1 MTTSGGPRYRFGP
14 RDRRGLVAGAR
25 ASQVVLV
32 CAGLLVAVGLLRSLH
47 SSAGVLVGAGVVAA
61 AGWSAFW
68 PVRGRTVEQWVP
80 VALAYVS
87 RLLLGGSSAVPARR
101 SPGPPSRPP
110 GPLGGFAL
118 RELAGSAVAGS
129 FGALHDRRSGTWTAV
144 LSLGST
150 PFALLG
156 EEERSRQ
163 VAAWAGV
170 LAAVS
175 SGSGALHRLQWIERT
190 LPDLGEPL
198 VRHLEAKGVGPDDP
212 ARAGARRSYAEL
224 LEREQVGRMRHEL
237 FLACTVRAGRGA
249 RTGADVLAEEIG
261 RLDRR
266 CRDAGIPVEGVL
278 SRAGLSLLVRRSFD
292 EVPGAGPIS
301 WPWPMAVAI
310 SWSSVRTDGTWHAT
324 YWIAEWPR
332 SDVASDFLVPLL
344 VGCAE
349 RRSVAVVMA
358 AVPPHRAIRA
368 AEHARTSVTADAE
381 LRRRHGIA
389 TSARRHREHEAV
401 ARREGELADGHVAY
415 RFSGYVT
422 VTATSPA
429 ELESACSRVEQAA
442 ALARL
447 ELRRLYGAQGDA
459 LAFSLPTGRGCA

>member
-1 MTTSGGPRYRFGP
+1 MNAPGGPRYRFGP
-14 RDRRGLVAGAR
+14 RDRRGLVAGAS
-25 ASQVVLV
+25 ASQVVVV

-47 SSAGVLVGAGVVAA
+47 GAVGVLAGVAVVAA
-61 AGWSAFW
+61 AGSCAFW

-80 VALAYVS
+80 VALAYLSGV
-87 RLLLGGSSAVPARR
+87 LLGGSSAAAARR
-101 SPGPPSRPP
+101 SPGVPSRPP

-118 RELAGSAVAGS
+118 HELDGAAVAGS
-129 FGALHDRRSGTWTAV
+129 FGAVRDSRSGTWTAV

-150 PFALLG
+150 SFALLG
-156 EEERSRQ
+156 EHERSRQ

-175 SGSGALHRLQWIERT
+175 SGSGSLHRLQWIERT
-190 LPDLGEPL
+190 LPDLGESL
-198 VRHLEAKGVGPDDP
+198 ERHLEAKGVAADDP

-224 LEREQVGRMRHEL
+224 LEREQLGRMRHEL
-237 FLACTVRAGRGA
+237 FLACTVRSGRKVRA
-249 RTGADVLAEEIG
+249 GADVLADEIA

-278 SRAGLSLLVRRSFD
+278 SRAGLSSLVRRSFD
-292 EVPGAGPIS
+292 EVPAPGAAA
-301 WPWPMAVAI
+301 WPWPMALAA

-332 SDVASDFLVPLL
+332 SDVASDFLFPLL
-344 VGCAE
+344 VGCTE
-349 RRSVAVVMA
+349 RRSVAVVMS
-358 AVPPHRAIRA
+358 AVPPQRAIRA

-422 VTATSPA
+422 VTAVSPA
-429 ELESACSRVEQAA
+429 ELEAACSRVEQAA

-459 LAFSLPTGRGCA
+459 LALSLPTGRGCA